1 MTVPVRSTAWS
12 TAVPDWE
19 DRIMSRRSLVPSLP
33 LFDPVAEKALR
44 IFKRLRVPD
53 IIGTPTYGEVCG
65 EWVFEFV
72 RAIFGSYDPETK
84 KRMIREFFLLVPK
97 KNGKSAIAAAIMV
110 TAIILNERPLCEL
123 LLIAPTISVA
133 AISFDQAAGI
143 IALDVDLTKMFHVQ
157 EHLRTITHRLT
168 GAVLA
173 IKAADPKVV
182 TGTKAAY
189 VLIDELHE
197 FSEMSRAAAVL
208 REIKGGLAARPDGF
222 LLVITT
228 QSKKPPAG
236 VFKAE
241 LEKARAVRDGDIV
254 LPMLAVLYELPL
266 SVSQNGGWKD
276 PKTWPL
282 VNPRLGNEHGIEFLA
297 EFLADQITAA
307 EAGGIDEMIL
317 LASQHFNVQIGMALR
332 ADRWPGADHW
342 EPCGDS
348 GLTLDALI
356 ERSEVCVVG
365 VDGGGLDDLFAL
377 AVIGRERDTRNWLH
391 WAQAWAFPE
400 VMQRRKEIAPRLL
413 DFAAAGELILCD
425 QIGDDVRDAVDIVE
439 RLEAEGLLPTDTPAV
454 GLDAHGIAELLD
466 ELEARGFAEDR
477 FVSVGQGWKLQQ
489 AVLTLPRRLKDRK
502 LIHGASDLMA
512 WNVGNAKTELKGSNY
527 IVTKQVAGSAK
538 IDALMATFNAAMLMF
553 NNPQPSGSI
562 EGFLAN
568 PIRVI

>member
-1 MTVPVRSTAWS
+1 
-12 TAVPDWE
+12 
-19 DRIMSRRSLVPSLP
+19 MSRRSLVPSLP

>member
-1 MTVPVRSTAWS
+1 MTAPIRDTAWA
-12 TAVPDWE
+12 TAVPDWA
-19 DRIMSRRSLVPSLP
+19 DRLLSRRSLVPELP

-65 EWVFEFV
+65 EWVFDFV
-72 RAIFGSYDPETK
+72 RAIFGSYDPVTK

-97 KNGKSAIAAAIMV
+97 KNGKSSIAAAIMV

-143 IALDVDLTKMFHVQ
+143 IALDGDLTSMFHVQ
-157 EHLRTITHRLT
+157 SHSRTITHRLT
-168 GAVLA
+168 GATLV

-197 FSEMSRAAAVL
+197 FAEMSRAAAVM

-222 LLVITT
+222 LLTITT

-241 LEKARAVRDGDIV
+241 LEKARAVRDGDII
-254 LPMLAVLYELPL
+254 LPLLPVLYELP
-266 SVSQNGGWKD
+266 VEMAKDGGWKD
-276 PKTWPL
+276 PKTWGL
-282 VNPRLGNEHGIEFLA
+282 VNPALGA
-297 EFLADQITAA
+297 SVQPEFLADELIAA
-307 EAGGIDEMIL
+307 EAEGPEALML
-317 LASQHFNVQIGMALR
+317 LASQHFNVQIGMSLR
-332 ADRWPGADHW
+332 ADRWPGALYW
-342 EPCGDS
+342 EGCGDP
-348 GLTLDALI
+348 GLTLEDLI
-356 ERSEVCVVG
+356 DRSEVCVVG
-365 VDGGGLDDLFAL
+365 IDGGGLDDLFAMS
-377 AVIGRERDTRNWLH
+377 VIGREAETRRWLH
-391 WAQAWAFPE
+391 WVHAWAFPE
-400 VMQRRKEIAPRLL
+400 VAAQRKEIAPRLN
-413 DFAAAGELILCD
+413 DFAAAGDLTWCD
-425 QIGDDVRDAVDIVE
+425 AVGDDVAGAIE
-439 RLEAEGLLPTDTPAV
+439 IIQRLEAASLLPVETPAI
-454 GLDAHGIAELLD
+454 GLDAAGIAELLD
-466 ELEARGFAEDR
+466 ALDACGFGEDR
-477 FVSVGQGWKLQQ
+477 WISVGQGWKLQS

-502 LIHGASDLMA
+502 LVHGGSGLMS

-553 NNPQPSGSI
+553 GNPEPNRQS
-562 EGFLAN
+562 AN
-568 PIRVI
+568 MASFFDSLGA